1 MTGSQ
6 LRKTL
11 IWEGIIYIGISCA
24 VGFVVG
30 SVLSWAVLGA
40 LNHVILFFEYRF
52 QILPF
57 VIIIPVLLLAAVL
70 TPALACRD
78 VERKSIVERLRE
90 SEQG

>member
-1 MTGSQ
+1 MT
-6 LRKTL
+6 LHL
-11 IWEGIIYIGISCA
+11 